1 MNATTDRFDMDERPA
16 EESGFRWVGD
26 ESVSTDGGASAAGS
40 HAPLPDAE
48 TLEGATSDPE
58 SSEAAEP
65 SGADTDERGEQDEP
79 SPDDAETTRVVEF
92 VLGDD
97 RYCLEIDHIEEIVE
111 REAVTRVPNTP
122 AAVEGVVDLRG
133 TITTIL
139 DPKVTLGIDS
149 EPGDHIL
156 VFDPETFDDEEHVGW
171 AVDDVTRV
179 ETVPETAVKAAPAD
193 REHVRGVVDREDED
207 RLVVW
212 TTPWLAVEDAAESTQ

>member
-1 MNATTDRFDMDERPA
+1 MDKRPA
-16 EESGFRWVGD
+16 KESGFRWVGD

-48 TLEGATSDPE
+48 TLEGATSGPE

-65 SGADTDERGEQDEP
+65 SGVDTGERGEQDEP

-122 AAVEGVVDLRG
+122 VAVEGVVDLRG

-149 EPGDHIL
+149 EPGGHIL

-179 ETVPETAVKAAPAD
+179 ETIPETAVKTAPAD

>member
-1 MNATTDRFDMDERPA
+1 MDERPA
-16 EESGFRWVGD
+16 EESDFRWVGD
-26 ESVSTDGGASAAGS
+26 ETVSTDGGASAAGS

-48 TLEGATSDPE
+48 SLEGATSDPGDGK
-58 SSEAAEP
+58 AAET
-65 SGADTDERGEQDEP
+65 SGTDADEHGDRDEP
-79 SPDDAETTRVVEF
+79 SRDDVETTRVVEF

-122 AAVEGVVDLRG
+122 AAIEGVVDLRG

-139 DPKVTLGIDS
+139 YPKVTLGIDG

-179 ETVPETAVKAAPAD
+179 ETVPKTAVKAAPAD
-193 REHVRGVVDREDED
+193 REHVHGIVDRENED

-212 TTPWLAVEDAAESTQ
+212 TTPWLAVEDTAESAR

>member
-1 MNATTDRFDMDERPA
+1 MDERPA

-26 ESVSTDGGASAAGS
+26 EAVSTDGGASAAGS

-48 TLEGATSDPE
+48 SLAGATSASGDG
-58 SSEAAEP
+58 EAGEP
-65 SGADTDERGEQDEP
+65 SSADADGRGDRDEP
-79 SPDDAETTRVVEF
+79 SRDDVETTRVVEF

-111 REAVTRVPNTP
+111 REAVTRVPNTS
-122 AAVEGVVDLRG
+122 AAIEGVVDLRG

-139 DPKVTLGIDS
+139 DPKVALGIDG

-171 AVDDVTRV
+171 AVEDVSRV

-193 REHVRGVVDREDED
+193 REHVRGIVDREDED

-212 TTPWLAVEDAAESTQ
+212 TTPWLAVEDAAESAR

>member
-1 MNATTDRFDMDERPA
+1 MDERPA

-26 ESVSTDGGASAAGS
+26 EAVSTDGGASAAGS

-48 TLEGATSDPE
+48 SLEGATSAPGDG
-58 SSEAAEP
+58 EAAEP
-65 SGADTDERGEQDEP
+65 SGADADERGDRDEP
-79 SPDDAETTRVVEF
+79 SRDDVETTRVVEF

-122 AAVEGVVDLRG
+122 AAIEGVVDLRG

-139 DPKVTLGIDS
+139 APKVTLGIDG

-193 REHVRGVVDREDED
+193 REHVRGIVDREDED

-212 TTPWLAVEDAAESTQ
+212 TTPWLAVEDAEESAR